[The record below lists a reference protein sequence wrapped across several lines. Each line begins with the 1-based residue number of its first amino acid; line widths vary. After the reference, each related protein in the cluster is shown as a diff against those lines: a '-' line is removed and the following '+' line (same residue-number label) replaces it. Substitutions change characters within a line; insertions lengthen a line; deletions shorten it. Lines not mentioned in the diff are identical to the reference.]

1 MFSVSP
7 AILRRMRLTRLF
19 VSSLLAVLAA
29 CARSDLATVTIE
41 YSAAGQR
48 GEMSLEPSQKQRV
61 SSAFTRVAKDLGYSC
76 QPHRKR
82 VEEIRCTGPKK
93 MNIQFQPDLNESRYV
108 ATLNWLEIGDRS
120 RSEFDAHV
128 NEFVQGMRVATS
140 DPSIAISV
148 SNERLE

>member
-1 MFSVSP
+1 
-7 AILRRMRLTRLF
+7 MRLTPVF
-19 VSSLLAVLAA
+19 ASSLLAVLAG

-41 YSAAGQR
+41 YSSSARR
-48 GEMSLEPSQKQRV
+48 GELTLEPSQKERV

-93 MNIQFQPDLNESRYV
+93 MNIQFQPDLNEPRYL

-128 NEFVQGMRVATS
+128 AEFVQSMRVATA
-140 DPSIAISV
+140 DPAIAISV